1 MLVICTGT
9 AEASQQ
15 TNMKSIGPLY
25 VDVLQYYHR
34 NLLPVVE
41 KGWTQETEHPF
52 RQSKVCLVFRFPF
65 TKPGF
70 VLGLWKRSEGLVF
83 DEDAD
88 DMIAKALGLRDMELN
103 TEEIGDWRV

>member
-1 MLVICTGT
+1 MET
-9 AEASQQ
+9 AEPSRLI
-15 TNMKSIGPLY
+15 NMKSLGPLY
-25 VDVLQYYHR
+25 GDVLQYYHR
-34 NLLPVVE
+34 NFLPIVE

-52 RQSKVCLVFRFPF
+52 RQSKVCLVFRIPF

-88 DMIAKALGLRDMELN
+88 DMIAKALGLRDMELD